1 MDPILPNSLE
11 KAYNYYRNG
20 QLSRASQLLVELIK
34 HDPEHEKA
42 WHLLSYVLKD
52 LDRQIYAVQ
61 RVLKINP
68 QNQTARIRLRKLSTL
83 REDEDT
89 GETLASG
96 AVEGSPPEVTRHT
109 EWIHDQQ
116 VADHS
121 FSPTQ
126 RLKFRAHIFWRRFK
140 MNWSFFSQSRLA
152 VLGLILV
159 IVFGLM
165 AIAYPILRNTVWASS
180 VYDPITGF
188 DMKIFPHP
196 TLPGPQHLLGT
207 DTLGR
212 DVLSRLLAATPHTF
226 VIGLTAAVTTAIVG
240 TILSMTAAYYKG
252 YVDTAITN
260 LADVFL
266 MLPAPVMMV
275 IIGTRFRE
283 ISPFLLGLFYGILT
297 GAGGTTL
304 VMRAQAIQIVS
315 KPFMEAA
322 QIAGGGGRHIIF
334 RHLLPSLLPLAA
346 LQMMVAVTG
355 AVVADGFI
363 SFFGI
368 TRTTSNWGTIIY
380 EAFVYAGISGGLGI
394 PWHLILPAAMCF
406 SLFALGFYLISRGLH
421 RVASPELRVE
431 Y

>member
-1 MDPILPNSLE
+1 MDPTPSNQLE

-20 QLSRASQLLVELIK
+20 QLSRASQLLVKLIK

-42 WHLLSYVLKD
+42 WYLLSYVLKE

-68 QNQTARIRLRKLSTL
+68 QNQTARNRLRKLRAL
-83 REDEDT
+83 IEKGEA

-96 AVEGSPPEVTRHT
+96 EIEDSPPAVTSRT
-109 EWIHDQQ
+109 EWIRDQQ
-116 VADHS
+116 VAGHS
-121 FSPTQ
+121 FSSTQ
-126 RLKFRAHIFWRRFK
+126 GFKFRAHIFWRRFK
-140 MNWSFFSQSRLA
+140 MNWNIFSQSRLA
-152 VLGLILV
+152 VLGVILV
-159 IVFGLM
+159 LFFGLLT
-165 AIAYPILRNTVWASS
+165 IAYPILRNTVWASS

-188 DMKIFPHP
+188 DMEVFPHP
-196 TLPGPQHLLGT
+196 VPPSSRHLLGT

-226 VIGLTAAVTTAIVG
+226 VIGLTAALATAIVG
-240 TILSMTAAYYKG
+240 TLLSMAAAYFQG
-252 YVDTAITN
+252 NVDTAITN

-283 ISPFLLGLFYGILT
+283 ISPFVLGLFYGLLT

-368 TRTTSNWGTIIY
+368 IRTSSNWGTIIY
-380 EAFVYAGISGGLGI
+380 DAFIYAGISGDFGI
-394 PWHLILPAAMCF
+394 PWYSFVPAAMCF

-421 RVASPELRVE
+421 RVASPELRRR
-431 Y
+431 

>member
-96 AVEGSPPEVTRHT
+96 AVEGSHPEV
-109 EWIHDQQ
+109 
-116 VADHS
+116 
-121 FSPTQ
+121 
-126 RLKFRAHIFWRRFK
+126 HIFWRRFK

-165 AIAYPILRNTVWASS
+165 AIAYPLLRNTVWSSS

-196 TLPGPQHLLGT
+196 TPPGPQHLLGT

-212 DVLSRLLAATPHTF
+212 DVLSRLLAATPHSF

-240 TILSMTAAYYKG
+240 TLLSMAAAYFQG
-252 YVDTAITN
+252 NVDTAITN

-283 ISPFLLGLFYGILT
+283 ISPFLLGLFYGVLT

-355 AVVADGFI
+355 AIVADGFI

-380 EAFVYAGISGGLGI
+380 EAFVYAGISGGLDI

-431 Y
+431 H